1 MRRLFWL
8 GLGVAAGVAIA
19 RKATATTK
27 QLTPAGIAENL
38 GDAVR
43 ELAGA
48 VGSFGA
54 DVRAGMTERE
64 DELADVVARAQEPLG
79 SRSRRRNR
87 PARDTS
93 GHSTSTRGS
102 GSRDTGARDT
112 GSRDTGSWDS
122 SGRDTGARDS
132 GGHGTGGRD
141 SSARAQNSRDTGAHR
156 ADDAGWLT
164 GLDEAPRSG
173 SEGSRRARWA
183 EG

>member
-54 DVRAGMTERE
+54 DVRAGMSERE
-64 DELADVVARAQEPLG
+64 EELAEVVERAQEPLG
-79 SRSRRRNR
+79 SRSRRHNR
-87 PARDTS
+87 TGRE
-93 GHSTSTRGS
+93 
-102 GSRDTGARDT
+102 TGARDT
-112 GSRDTGSWDS
+112 A
-122 SGRDTGARDS
+122 GRDTGPRSYGPA
-132 GGHGTGGRD
+132 
-141 SSARAQNSRDTGAHR
+141 A
-156 ADDAGWLT
+156 DAGWLS
-164 GLDEAPRSG
+164 GLEETPRGG

>member
-27 QLTPAGIAENL
+27 QLTPSGIAENL

-87 PARDTS
+87 PARES
-93 GHSTSTRGS
+93 GGQ
-102 GSRDTGARDT
+102 GTGAR
-112 GSRDTGSWDS
+112 DS
-122 SGRDTGARDS
+122 SGRDSGGRDF

-141 SSARAQNSRDTGAHR
+141 SGPRAQNSRDTGAHR

-164 GLDEAPRSG
+164 GLDESPRSG